1 MATYTAGAF
10 ILSGTPGHSATTVTE
25 IVDFNITDNGGLT
38 MLYQPATTTAL
49 EDWSD
54 SAPTGTTMTGTVG
67 GSSTTYTMF
76 LEVNYSEVRFLDSH
90 GNDTYVQGY
99 RVALYDST
107 STVTYAF
114 FPVRTAEVTYNP
126 TGTHASDV
134 STGDDQTTAVG
145 SIEVGYTTA
154 SMGLSPTDFKMEY
167 NTLFTS
173 IPTTVVCFAQ
183 DTHIQTIKGQK
194 RIQDLNVGDLI
205 FTRDNGYQPIRWI
218 GQRSYSAAALQ
229 DQSWLRPIIIRAGA
243 LGYGIPSLDMT
254 VSPQHRILV
263 NSRIAQRMFGEDGA
277 LIAAK
282 KLTWLDG
289 VDEVCPDE
297 GIEYYH
303 ILCDAHQIIEANG
316 TASETMLVGPQTT
329 RMLSD
334 IQKDEIR
341 TAVPALAAAFDG
353 GPCAQPAR
361 PIISGAVLK
370 SFKERHQKNDAM
382 VVEETGIF
390 QHTAKQQKAQAV
402 GL

>member
-1 MATYTAGAF
+1 
-10 ILSGTPGHSATTVTE
+10 
-25 IVDFNITDNGGLT
+25 
-38 MLYQPATTTAL
+38 
-49 EDWSD
+49 
-54 SAPTGTTMTGTVG
+54 
-67 GSSTTYTMF
+67 
-76 LEVNYSEVRFLDSH
+76 
-90 GNDTYVQGY
+90 
-99 RVALYDST
+99 
-107 STVTYAF
+107 
-114 FPVRTAEVTYNP
+114 
-126 TGTHASDV
+126 
-134 STGDDQTTAVG
+134 
-145 SIEVGYTTA
+145 
-154 SMGLSPTDFKMEY
+154 
-167 NTLFTS
+167 
-173 IPTTVVCFAQ
+173 
-183 DTHIQTIKGQK
+183 
-194 RIQDLNVGDLI
+194 
-205 FTRDNGYQPIRWI
+205 
-218 GQRSYSAAALQ
+218 
-229 DQSWLRPIIIRAGA
+229 
-243 LGYGIPSLDMT
+243 MT

-361 PIISGAVLK
+361 SIISGAVLK

-382 VVEETGIF
+382 AVEETGIF

>member
-1 MATYTAGAF
+1 
-10 ILSGTPGHSATTVTE
+10 
-25 IVDFNITDNGGLT
+25 
-38 MLYQPATTTAL
+38 
-49 EDWSD
+49 
-54 SAPTGTTMTGTVG
+54 
-67 GSSTTYTMF
+67 
-76 LEVNYSEVRFLDSH
+76 
-90 GNDTYVQGY
+90 
-99 RVALYDST
+99 
-107 STVTYAF
+107 
-114 FPVRTAEVTYNP
+114 
-126 TGTHASDV
+126 
-134 STGDDQTTAVG
+134 
-145 SIEVGYTTA
+145 
-154 SMGLSPTDFKMEY
+154 
-167 NTLFTS
+167 
-173 IPTTVVCFAQ
+173 
-183 DTHIQTIKGQK
+183 
-194 RIQDLNVGDLI
+194 
-205 FTRDNGYQPIRWI
+205 
-218 GQRSYSAAALQ
+218 
-229 DQSWLRPIIIRAGA
+229 
-243 LGYGIPSLDMT
+243 MT

-297 GIEYYH
+297 GIEYHH

-329 RMLSD
+329 RMLSN

-353 GPCAQPAR
+353 GLCAQPAR

>member
-1 MATYTAGAF
+1 
-10 ILSGTPGHSATTVTE
+10 
-25 IVDFNITDNGGLT
+25 
-38 MLYQPATTTAL
+38 
-49 EDWSD
+49 
-54 SAPTGTTMTGTVG
+54 
-67 GSSTTYTMF
+67 
-76 LEVNYSEVRFLDSH
+76 
-90 GNDTYVQGY
+90 
-99 RVALYDST
+99 
-107 STVTYAF
+107 
-114 FPVRTAEVTYNP
+114 
-126 TGTHASDV
+126 
-134 STGDDQTTAVG
+134 
-145 SIEVGYTTA
+145 
-154 SMGLSPTDFKMEY
+154 
-167 NTLFTS
+167 
-173 IPTTVVCFAQ
+173 
-183 DTHIQTIKGQK
+183 
-194 RIQDLNVGDLI
+194 
-205 FTRDNGYQPIRWI
+205 
-218 GQRSYSAAALQ
+218 
-229 DQSWLRPIIIRAGA
+229 
-243 LGYGIPSLDMT
+243 MT

-361 PIISGAVLK
+361 QIISGAVLK
-370 SFKERHQKNDAM
+370 SFKQRHQKNDAM

-390 QHTAKQQKAQAV
+390 QHTNTRENAQAV

>member
-1 MATYTAGAF
+1 
-10 ILSGTPGHSATTVTE
+10 
-25 IVDFNITDNGGLT
+25 
-38 MLYQPATTTAL
+38 
-49 EDWSD
+49 
-54 SAPTGTTMTGTVG
+54 
-67 GSSTTYTMF
+67 
-76 LEVNYSEVRFLDSH
+76 
-90 GNDTYVQGY
+90 
-99 RVALYDST
+99 
-107 STVTYAF
+107 
-114 FPVRTAEVTYNP
+114 
-126 TGTHASDV
+126 
-134 STGDDQTTAVG
+134 
-145 SIEVGYTTA
+145 
-154 SMGLSPTDFKMEY
+154 
-167 NTLFTS
+167 
-173 IPTTVVCFAQ
+173 
-183 DTHIQTIKGQK
+183 
-194 RIQDLNVGDLI
+194 
-205 FTRDNGYQPIRWI
+205 
-218 GQRSYSAAALQ
+218 
-229 DQSWLRPIIIRAGA
+229 
-243 LGYGIPSLDMT
+243 MT

-297 GIEYYH
+297 RIEYYH
-303 ILCDAHQIIEANG
+303 ILCNAHQIIEANG

-329 RMLSD
+329 RMLSN

-370 SFKERHQKNDAM
+370 SFKDRHQKNAAM

>member
-1 MATYTAGAF
+1 
-10 ILSGTPGHSATTVTE
+10 
-25 IVDFNITDNGGLT
+25 
-38 MLYQPATTTAL
+38 
-49 EDWSD
+49 
-54 SAPTGTTMTGTVG
+54 
-67 GSSTTYTMF
+67 
-76 LEVNYSEVRFLDSH
+76 
-90 GNDTYVQGY
+90 
-99 RVALYDST
+99 
-107 STVTYAF
+107 
-114 FPVRTAEVTYNP
+114 
-126 TGTHASDV
+126 
-134 STGDDQTTAVG
+134 
-145 SIEVGYTTA
+145 
-154 SMGLSPTDFKMEY
+154 
-167 NTLFTS
+167 
-173 IPTTVVCFAQ
+173 
-183 DTHIQTIKGQK
+183 
-194 RIQDLNVGDLI
+194 
-205 FTRDNGYQPIRWI
+205 
-218 GQRSYSAAALQ
+218 
-229 DQSWLRPIIIRAGA
+229 
-243 LGYGIPSLDMT
+243 MT

-297 GIEYYH
+297 RIEYYH

-316 TASETMLVGPQTT
+316 TASETMLAGPQTT

-341 TAVPALAAAFDG
+341 AAVPALAAAFDG

>member
-1 MATYTAGAF
+1 
-10 ILSGTPGHSATTVTE
+10 
-25 IVDFNITDNGGLT
+25 
-38 MLYQPATTTAL
+38 
-49 EDWSD
+49 
-54 SAPTGTTMTGTVG
+54 
-67 GSSTTYTMF
+67 
-76 LEVNYSEVRFLDSH
+76 
-90 GNDTYVQGY
+90 
-99 RVALYDST
+99 
-107 STVTYAF
+107 
-114 FPVRTAEVTYNP
+114 
-126 TGTHASDV
+126 
-134 STGDDQTTAVG
+134 
-145 SIEVGYTTA
+145 
-154 SMGLSPTDFKMEY
+154 
-167 NTLFTS
+167 
-173 IPTTVVCFAQ
+173 
-183 DTHIQTIKGQK
+183 
-194 RIQDLNVGDLI
+194 
-205 FTRDNGYQPIRWI
+205 
-218 GQRSYSAAALQ
+218 
-229 DQSWLRPIIIRAGA
+229 
-243 LGYGIPSLDMT
+243 MT

-329 RMLSD
+329 RMLSN

>member
-1 MATYTAGAF
+1 
-10 ILSGTPGHSATTVTE
+10 
-25 IVDFNITDNGGLT
+25 
-38 MLYQPATTTAL
+38 
-49 EDWSD
+49 
-54 SAPTGTTMTGTVG
+54 
-67 GSSTTYTMF
+67 
-76 LEVNYSEVRFLDSH
+76 
-90 GNDTYVQGY
+90 
-99 RVALYDST
+99 
-107 STVTYAF
+107 
-114 FPVRTAEVTYNP
+114 
-126 TGTHASDV
+126 
-134 STGDDQTTAVG
+134 
-145 SIEVGYTTA
+145 
-154 SMGLSPTDFKMEY
+154 
-167 NTLFTS
+167 
-173 IPTTVVCFAQ
+173 
-183 DTHIQTIKGQK
+183 
-194 RIQDLNVGDLI
+194 
-205 FTRDNGYQPIRWI
+205 
-218 GQRSYSAAALQ
+218 
-229 DQSWLRPIIIRAGA
+229 
-243 LGYGIPSLDMT
+243 MT

-277 LIAAK
+277 LVAAK

-303 ILCDAHQIIEANG
+303 NLCDAHQIIEANG

-370 SFKERHQKNDAM
+370 SFKDRHQKNAAM

>member
-1 MATYTAGAF
+1 
-10 ILSGTPGHSATTVTE
+10 
-25 IVDFNITDNGGLT
+25 
-38 MLYQPATTTAL
+38 
-49 EDWSD
+49 
-54 SAPTGTTMTGTVG
+54 
-67 GSSTTYTMF
+67 
-76 LEVNYSEVRFLDSH
+76 
-90 GNDTYVQGY
+90 
-99 RVALYDST
+99 
-107 STVTYAF
+107 
-114 FPVRTAEVTYNP
+114 
-126 TGTHASDV
+126 
-134 STGDDQTTAVG
+134 
-145 SIEVGYTTA
+145 
-154 SMGLSPTDFKMEY
+154 
-167 NTLFTS
+167 
-173 IPTTVVCFAQ
+173 
-183 DTHIQTIKGQK
+183 
-194 RIQDLNVGDLI
+194 
-205 FTRDNGYQPIRWI
+205 
-218 GQRSYSAAALQ
+218 
-229 DQSWLRPIIIRAGA
+229 
-243 LGYGIPSLDMT
+243 MT

-303 ILCDAHQIIEANG
+303 NLCDAHQIIEANG

-370 SFKERHQKNDAM
+370 SFKDRHQKNAAM

>member
-1 MATYTAGAF
+1 
-10 ILSGTPGHSATTVTE
+10 
-25 IVDFNITDNGGLT
+25 
-38 MLYQPATTTAL
+38 
-49 EDWSD
+49 
-54 SAPTGTTMTGTVG
+54 
-67 GSSTTYTMF
+67 
-76 LEVNYSEVRFLDSH
+76 
-90 GNDTYVQGY
+90 
-99 RVALYDST
+99 
-107 STVTYAF
+107 
-114 FPVRTAEVTYNP
+114 
-126 TGTHASDV
+126 
-134 STGDDQTTAVG
+134 
-145 SIEVGYTTA
+145 
-154 SMGLSPTDFKMEY
+154 
-167 NTLFTS
+167 
-173 IPTTVVCFAQ
+173 
-183 DTHIQTIKGQK
+183 
-194 RIQDLNVGDLI
+194 
-205 FTRDNGYQPIRWI
+205 
-218 GQRSYSAAALQ
+218 
-229 DQSWLRPIIIRAGA
+229 
-243 LGYGIPSLDMT
+243 MT

-370 SFKERHQKNDAM
+370 SFKDRHQKNAAM